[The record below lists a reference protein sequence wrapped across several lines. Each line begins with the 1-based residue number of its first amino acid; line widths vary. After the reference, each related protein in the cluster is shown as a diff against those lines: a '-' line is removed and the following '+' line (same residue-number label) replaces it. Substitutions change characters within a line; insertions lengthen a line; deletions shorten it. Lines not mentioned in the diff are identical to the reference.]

1 MELSVL
7 QEWKQDMYTEKN
19 IWFSKLLVS
28 AYIGTRVSPKAV
40 ETDSKI
46 EDRVLLKQHQ
56 EELF

>member
-28 AYIGTRVSPKAV
+28 AYTGTRVSLKAV
-40 ETDSKI
+40 EADSKI